1 MNDSNV
7 QGYKVF
13 FLLFFFQPGI
23 QDGSQTE
30 PQLIHSLSVLPILGS
45 GDTSIC

>member
-1 MNDSNV
+1 MIPMCKAKKS
-7 QGYKVF
+7 
-13 FLLFFFQPGI
+13 FFFQPGI

-30 PQLIHSLSVLPILGS
+30 PQLIHDLSVSPTLGS